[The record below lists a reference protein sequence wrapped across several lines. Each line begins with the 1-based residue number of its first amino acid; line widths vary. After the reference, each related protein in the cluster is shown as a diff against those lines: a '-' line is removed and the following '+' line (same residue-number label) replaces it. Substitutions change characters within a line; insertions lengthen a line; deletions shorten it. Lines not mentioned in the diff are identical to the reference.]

1 MKLSD
6 LPITLVVD
14 GKRQRRRPVGN
25 PPSEVEAYKALLAD
39 AKEAY
44 QQALG
49 CVVMLTNAPT
59 LARVKEN
66 GRTYLKSVGAVT
78 WARPVGVPPSNQ
90 RRR

>member
-1 MKLSD
+1 MRLED
-6 LPITLVVD
+6 CPRTVVVD
-14 GKRQRRRPVGN
+14 GKRHRRRPVGN
-25 PPSEVEAYKALLAD
+25 PPSEVEAYRALLAD

-59 LARVKEN
+59 LARVKED

-90 RRR
+90 RGR